1 MLMLALLFLVLAI
14 VAYSL
19 GETGLGGMAASLAK
33 LFLILFVVLL
43 LFSVFLGGPWGWP
56 VSRY

>member
-14 VAYSL
+14 VAYAL
-19 GETGLGGMAASLAK
+19 GEHGLGGMAAGLAK

-43 LFSVFLGGPWGWP
+43 LISVFLGGPWGWP
-56 VSRY
+56 VYRY